1 MNNQSALTQTTS
13 NPVVTAPT
21 WQLVF
26 KRELAEL
33 WLGGRAL
40 NLLVLFSVLV
50 SITAFLLAT
59 NDNAKLATPD
69 QNEVVLLQAAITF
82 GLFIGLIIAAE
93 SISGERERATFE
105 ALMLT
110 PISRRQIVVGKF
122 LGAMSVWPPAML
134 VVLPFMIL
142 LSQKDPILI
151 PSLIWGG
158 ILGSLLA
165 VIFTGV
171 GMLVSMMLNSNKNS
185 LFLSMLI
192 YLLSLLPS
200 QMPGEVMNTAAGPF
214 IRAAGPLEAA
224 NYFLETTLVGKQPF
238 KEEWIYLVM
247 PLILAILVLV
257 VLFVYAA
264 PRLHLEGGRA
274 SLTRPVR
281 SQTEATND

>member
-40 NLLVLFSVLV
+40 NLLILFSVLV

-110 PISRRQIVVGKF
+110 PSSRRQIVVGKF

-200 QMPGEVMNTAAGPF
+200 QMPGEVMDCPKSP
-214 IRAAGPLEAA
+214 RS
-224 NYFLETTLVGKQPF
+224 
-238 KEEWIYLVM
+238 
-247 PLILAILVLV
+247 IL
-257 VLFVYAA
+257 
-264 PRLHLEGGRA
+264 
-274 SLTRPVR
+274 LT
-281 SQTEATND
+281 